1 MHNVKVTTCCYCGSR
16 AALCLRGKTRHE
28 LACGNCGAPLHRM
41 KMMPLTTQAA
51 SYTISKPKAVDHRP
65 APKSAPKNAPTK
77 QADKTRSKPAKRR
90 KSTLRWLVQEAW
102 DVVEDIFD

>member
-28 LACGNCGAPLHRM
+28 LVCGNCGAPLHRM
-41 KMMPLTTQAA
+41 KMMPLTTAPSTTVA
-51 SYTISKPKAVDHRP
+51 KPKAVDHRP
-65 APKSAPKNAPTK
+65 APKSAPTK

-90 KSTLRWLVQEAW
+90 KSTLRWLVKEAW